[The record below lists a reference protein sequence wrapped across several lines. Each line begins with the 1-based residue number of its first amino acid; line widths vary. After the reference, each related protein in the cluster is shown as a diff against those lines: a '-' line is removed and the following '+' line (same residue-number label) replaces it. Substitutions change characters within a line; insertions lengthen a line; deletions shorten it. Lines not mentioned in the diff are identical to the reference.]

1 MHDLCNN
8 MYHTAGQIQDFRKG
22 EEVLYA
28 SGPIPKEGGGG
39 GGHLNC
45 ATESANAR
53 ACCNEIHVSCGF
65 GSGA

>member
-39 GGHLNC
+39 GGGGGAFKLRNRIC
-45 ATESANAR
+45 QRAR
-53 ACCNEIHVSCGF
+53 VL
-65 GSGA
+65 